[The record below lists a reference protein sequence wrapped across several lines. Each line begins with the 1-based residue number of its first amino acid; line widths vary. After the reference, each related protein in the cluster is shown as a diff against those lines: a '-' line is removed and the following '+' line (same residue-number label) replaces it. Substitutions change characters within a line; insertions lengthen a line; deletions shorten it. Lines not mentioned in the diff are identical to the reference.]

1 MAASADQE
9 HSMLHRK
16 PRILVVGSFVMDV
29 IATTEQIPGAGQT
42 VYGKSFHMAPGGKG
56 ANQALQCARLGA
68 EVTMVGCVGDDL
80 FGQQLLEPLREA
92 GMDVS
97 HVVVRKGI
105 HSGVGHVVLEVTEH
119 SAQNRIVVIPGANR
133 TLTVEEVAWIQQAVS
148 GFDMVLLQLEVPIEV
163 NRAVARW
170 AREAGVPV
178 ILNPAPATEL
188 DDELL
193 SLVSYLI
200 PNEQEASQETHLPLR
215 FDKSGPWDEDLRN
228 IADTLQGKGVEHVII
243 TLGSYGSAVAE
254 TGGPRYVPCV
264 HMEHVADPTAAGDS
278 FVGALSTAL
287 AVGLP
292 EDAALTFAS
301 HTAAITVSRLGA
313 MPSLPTLPEVLEQSV
328 LIGSEYPVMDTLLF
342 YVENGE
348 TPEMSLLTRSRRHSS
363 LTLCSVSRAM
373 YCFVMPQSRPIR
385 SRLLISTTS
394 TFPARTA
401 SITSCKAGR
410 SRVIPE
416 PCSAAAPTMVYP
428 ACFA

>member
-1 MAASADQE
+1 
-9 HSMLHRK
+9 
-16 PRILVVGSFVMDV
+16 
-29 IATTEQIPGAGQT
+29 
-42 VYGKSFHMAPGGKG
+42 
-56 ANQALQCARLGA
+56 
-68 EVTMVGCVGDDL
+68 
-80 FGQQLLEPLREA
+80 
-92 GMDVS
+92 MDVS

-133 TLTVEEVAWIQQAVS
+133 TLTVEEVAWIQQTVS

-313 MPSLPTLPEVLEQSV
+313 MPSLPTLPEVLELIRTRGGAGLELSCPGCAALKREEAWRSFLHFARAATGILRATNMSCCMWPATRRLWSRWWSTGLCMESGACGCV
-328 LIGSEYPVMDTLLF
+328 LPPCG
-342 YVENGE
+342 
-348 TPEMSLLTRSRRHSS
+348 
-363 LTLCSVSRAM
+363 
-373 YCFVMPQSRPIR
+373 
-385 SRLLISTTS
+385 
-394 TFPARTA
+394 A
-401 SITSCKAGR
+401 SW
-410 SRVIPE
+410 
-416 PCSAAAPTMVYP
+416 
-428 ACFA
+428 

>member
-1 MAASADQE
+1 M
-9 HSMLHRK
+9 
-16 PRILVVGSFVMDV
+16 
-29 IATTEQIPGAGQT
+29 
-42 VYGKSFHMAPGGKG
+42 
-56 ANQALQCARLGA
+56 
-68 EVTMVGCVGDDL
+68 
-80 FGQQLLEPLREA
+80 
-92 GMDVS
+92 
-97 HVVVRKGI
+97 VVRKGI

-313 MPSLPTLPEVLEQSV
+313 MPSLPTLPEVLE
-328 LIGSEYPVMDTLLF
+328 LIR
-342 YVENGE
+342 
-348 TPEMSLLTRSRRHSS
+348 TRGGAG
-363 LTLCSVSRAM
+363 LEL
-373 YCFVMPQSRPIR
+373 
-385 SRLLISTTS
+385 
-394 TFPARTA
+394 
-401 SITSCKAGR
+401 SCLDALR
-410 SRVIPE
+410 
-416 PCSAAAPTMVYP
+416 
-428 ACFA
+428 

>member
-1 MAASADQE
+1 MAVSADQE

-163 NRAVARW
+163 NRAAARW

-228 IADTLQGKGVEHVII
+228 IADTLQGKGVEHV
-243 TLGSYGSAVAE
+243 
-254 TGGPRYVPCV
+254 
-264 HMEHVADPTAAGDS
+264 ADPTAAGDS

-313 MPSLPTLPEVLEQSV
+313 MPSLPTLPEVLE
-328 LIGSEYPVMDTLLF
+328 LIR
-342 YVENGE
+342 
-348 TPEMSLLTRSRRHSS
+348 TRSGAG
-363 LTLCSVSRAM
+363 LEL
-373 YCFVMPQSRPIR
+373 
-385 SRLLISTTS
+385 
-394 TFPARTA
+394 
-401 SITSCKAGR
+401 SCLDALR
-410 SRVIPE
+410 
-416 PCSAAAPTMVYP
+416 
-428 ACFA
+428 